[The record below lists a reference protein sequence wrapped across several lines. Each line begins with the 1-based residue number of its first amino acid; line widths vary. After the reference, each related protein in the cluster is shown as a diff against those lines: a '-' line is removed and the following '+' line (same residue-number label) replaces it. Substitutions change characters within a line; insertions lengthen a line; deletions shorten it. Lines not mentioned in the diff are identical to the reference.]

1 MRPRIARRRAEE
13 KPERAR
19 RPRIALR
26 RAEEKRGDMLLRPG
40 ATTK

>member
-1 MRPRIARRRAEE
+1 VIRASE
-13 KPERAR
+13 PAR